1 MMSGKV
7 YKLLFLFLTWI
18 VYITIG
24 VFIFKAVE
32 GDSEIDTETSNTEHL
47 ERLKKDVTTKYNM
60 SEDEFDNIAHNI
72 AHSSSAGPEWS
83 YENALSFIIQ
93 LLTTIGK
100 NARTILRVL
109 AYYISNDLELNIM
122 C

>member
-1 MMSGKV
+1 MIPKLQIQNILKDLRKMSQRNIHNI
-7 YKLLFLFLTWI
+7 Y
-18 VYITIG
+18 
-24 VFIFKAVE
+24 
-32 GDSEIDTETSNTEHL
+32 
-47 ERLKKDVTTKYNM
+47 M
-60 SEDEFDNIAHNI
+60 SEDEFDNIARQI
-72 AHSSSAGPEWS
+72 QQAGDSSSAGPEWS

-100 NARTILRVL
+100 NARSILRVL